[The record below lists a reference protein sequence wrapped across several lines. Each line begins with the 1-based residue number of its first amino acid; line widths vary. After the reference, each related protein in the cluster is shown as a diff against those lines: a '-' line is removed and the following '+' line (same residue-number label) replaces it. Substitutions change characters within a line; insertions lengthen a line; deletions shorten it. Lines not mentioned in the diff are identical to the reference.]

1 MCLAGIAIVA
11 LGIVCLVNPGTTI
24 LSLALAIGLM
34 FLVGGCSAFAAWGSL
49 RHFLPQS
56 GLIFFSAL
64 MQVLLGLFFI
74 INPAPLAIGLP
85 FIFAFWVM
93 FEGVNIAI
101 ESFDFKRVGFSY
113 WWLLL
118 CIGVLAA
125 CFGAYGLYRPEL
137 SAQTLS
143 VIVSVGIILD
153 GIGYWIRVAAANK
166 LEKFIKEIAA

>member
-1 MCLAGIAIVA
+1 
-11 LGIVCLVNPGTTI
+11 
-24 LSLALAIGLM
+24 
-34 FLVGGCSAFAAWGSL
+34 
-49 RHFLPQS
+49 
-56 GLIFFSAL
+56 

-166 LEKFIKEIAA
+166 LEKFIKEIA